1 MPLKYFYYEIRYEKQ
16 KEVKKEDDDKKKKGD
31 YDSDYSPGRDTPC
44 RCSGDGERAFHDGL
58 PQRDDAATVWDV
70 TPKDYIA
77 ELGETKTVYIM
88 WGHPYEHILFDMT
101 SVPKVSVRKP
111 DGTVEE
117 LTTTE
122 ITVEGIDEEGNARTF
137 VAYKASFIVD
147 QMGDSIVFVKSENE
161 GEKLIDYVKAV
172 IHCGVEAWEGWDAEL
187 GQKAEII
194 PFTRPYGL
202 EEGFVFTGRALYDGN
217 ALSDATVVVE
227 KYHTRD
233 VGVKIV
239 EIAERMFPYDPPMMY
254 TRVTKTNT
262 AGEFA
267 YTLDEP
273 GIWFVGAYGPEVGGL
288 TQRSVFI
295 IPVLDAF
302 PPKEEAEAAAP
313 AGLEELKSRV
323 KSLEDIVEAL
333 KTPVGEAVPG
343 FGAIAAIAGLLIVV
357 YLVKRR
363 KR

>member
-1 MPLKYFYYEIRYEKQ
+1 MMKRR
-16 KEVKKEDDDKKKKGD
+16 KKATTMATILLAGILLACTVGMASAHFTMIFPS
-31 YDSDYSPGRDTPC
+31 DS
-44 RCSGDGERAFHDGL
+44 E
-58 PQRDDAATVWDV
+58 ATVWDV
-70 TPKDYIA
+70 TPEDYIA
-77 ELGETKTVYIM
+77 ERGDTKTVYIM
-88 WGHPYEHILFDMT
+88 WGHPYEHISFDMT
-101 SVPKVSVRKP
+101 STPEVSVMKP

-122 ITVEGIDEEGNARTF
+122 ITVDGMDEEGNAGTF

-147 QMGDSIVFVKSENE
+147 QMGDSVVFVKYEDE
-161 GEKLIDYVKAV
+161 DEKLIDYVKAV
-172 IHCGVEAWEGWDAEL
+172 IHCGVEAWEGWDAKS
-187 GQKAEII
+187 GQKAEIV

-202 EEGFVFTGRALYDGN
+202 EESFVFTGTALYDGN
-217 ALSDATVVVE
+217 ALPDANVE
-227 KYHTRD
+227 VEMYHTLD
-233 VGVKIV
+233 LGVEIV
-239 EIAERMFPYDPPMMY
+239 EIAETMFAYDPPMMF
-254 TRVTKTNT
+254 TRVTKTNA

-273 GIWFVGAYGPEVGGL
+273 GIWFVGAYGPEVEGL

-313 AGLEELKSRV
+313 
-323 KSLEDIVEAL
+323 
-333 KTPVGEAVPG
+333 G
-343 FGAIAAIAGLLIVV
+343 FGAIAAIAGLFIVV

>member
-1 MPLKYFYYEIRYEKQ
+1 MMKRR
-16 KEVKKEDDDKKKKGD
+16 KKATTMATILLAGILLACTVGMASAHFTMIFPS
-31 YDSDYSPGRDTPC
+31 DS
-44 RCSGDGERAFHDGL
+44 E
-58 PQRDDAATVWDV
+58 ATVWDV
-70 TPKDYIA
+70 TPEDYIA
-77 ELGETKTVYIM
+77 ERGDTKTVYIM
-88 WGHPYEHILFDMT
+88 WGHPYEHISFDMT
-101 SVPKVSVRKP
+101 STPEVSVMKP

-122 ITVEGIDEEGNARTF
+122 ITVDGMDEEGNAGTF

-147 QMGDSIVFVKSENE
+147 QMGDSVVFVKYEDE
-161 GEKLIDYVKAV
+161 DEKLIDYVKAV
-172 IHCGVEAWEGWDAEL
+172 IHCGVEAWEGWDAKS
-187 GQKAEII
+187 GQKAEIV

-202 EEGFVFTGRALYDGN
+202 EESFVFTGTALYDGN
-217 ALSDATVVVE
+217 ALPDADVE
-227 KYHTRD
+227 VEMYHTQD
-233 VGVKIV
+233 LGVEIV
-239 EIAERMFPYDPPMMY
+239 EIAETMFAYDPPMMF
-254 TRVTKTNT
+254 TRVTKTNA

-273 GIWFVGAYGPEVGGL
+273 GIWFVGAYGPEVEGL

-313 AGLEELKSRV
+313 
-323 KSLEDIVEAL
+323 
-333 KTPVGEAVPG
+333 G
-343 FGAIAAIAGLLIVV
+343 FGAIAAIAGLFIVV

>member
-1 MPLKYFYYEIRYEKQ
+1 MMKRR
-16 KEVKKEDDDKKKKGD
+16 KKATTMATILLAGILLACTVGMASAHFTMIFPS
-31 YDSDYSPGRDTPC
+31 DS
-44 RCSGDGERAFHDGL
+44 
-58 PQRDDAATVWDV
+58 AATVWDV
-70 TPKDYIA
+70 TPEDYIA
-77 ELGETKTVYIM
+77 ERGDTKTVYIM
-88 WGHPYEHILFDMT
+88 WGHPYEHISFDMT
-101 SVPKVSVRKP
+101 STPEVSVMKP

-122 ITVEGIDEEGNARTF
+122 ITVDGMDEEGNAGTF

-147 QMGDSIVFVKSENE
+147 QMGDSVVFVKYEDE
-161 GEKLIDYVKAV
+161 DEKLIDYVKAV
-172 IHCGVEAWEGWDAEL
+172 IHCGVEAWEGWDAKS
-187 GQKAEII
+187 GQKAEIV

-202 EEGFVFTGRALYDGN
+202 EESFVFTGTALYDGN
-217 ALSDATVVVE
+217 ALPDADVE
-227 KYHTRD
+227 VEMYHTQD
-233 VGVKIV
+233 LGVEIV
-239 EIAERMFPYDPPMMY
+239 EIAETMFAYDPPMMF
-254 TRVTKTNT
+254 TRVTKTNA

-273 GIWFVGAYGPEVGGL
+273 GIWFVGAYGPEVEGL

-313 AGLEELKSRV
+313 
-323 KSLEDIVEAL
+323 
-333 KTPVGEAVPG
+333 G
-343 FGAIAAIAGLLIVV
+343 FGAIAAIAGLFIVV